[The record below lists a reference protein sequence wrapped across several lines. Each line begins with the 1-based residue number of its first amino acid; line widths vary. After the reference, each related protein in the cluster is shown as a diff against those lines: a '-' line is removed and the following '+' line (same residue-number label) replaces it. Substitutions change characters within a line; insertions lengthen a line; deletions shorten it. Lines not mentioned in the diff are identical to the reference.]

1 MASRK
6 ISKRKWSGNAP
17 EGAGW
22 DEAGITPE
30 FHGVKWRVSK
40 QVVNFE
46 NVEGPPSEWRPIK
59 ISSTLPVEN
68 KANYSTAWNGSRL
81 AVTKDLLTLREYRPD
96 LEAAVVAV
104 LAGAA

>member
-30 FHGVKWRVSK
+30 LHGVKWVISK
-40 QVVNFE
+40 HIVNFE
-46 NVEGPPSEWRPIK
+46 NVEGPPSKWRPIK
-59 ISSTLPVEN
+59 ITSVEPVEK
-68 KANYSTAWNGSRL
+68 KANYSTAWNGERL
-81 AVTKDLLTLREYRPD
+81 AVTKDLLTMREYRPD
-96 LEAAVVAV
+96 LESAVVAV